1 MDKYIS
7 EINSILQELQQVT
20 VVATYGNTKKISTV
34 IERLINMADAMR
46 KAGSKEAALDE

>member
-1 MDKYIS
+1 MDYIS
-7 EINSILQELQQVT
+7 QIDSILQDLQQVT

-46 KAGSKEAALDE
+46 KEGSKEAALDE

>member
-1 MDKYIS
+1 MEQYIN
-7 EINSILQELQQVT
+7 EINLILQDLQQVT
-20 VVATYGNTKKISTV
+20 VVATYGNTKKLTNV